1 MCIRDRDW
9 DDGRLEYEV
18 EFWVDTTEYDYTI
31 AAADGA
37 VLKQERETHRAPNY
51 SDPGTGTQD
60 VGAEAAKAAA
70 LKHAGVSQ
78 SQATDMKVKQDW
90 DDGRLEYEVEFWV
103 GSTEYNYTIDAADGS
118 VIGYDT
124 EKHASASSTD
134 IGAEAARSAALGHA
148 GLSESQVT
156 GLRSERDYDDG
167 RLEYEVEFRSGG
179 MEYEYTIDG
188 ASGAILEY
196 EKDWDD

>member
-1 MCIRDRDW
+1 M
-9 DDGRLEYEV
+9 
-18 EFWVDTTEYDYTI
+18 
-31 AAADGA
+31 
-37 VLKQERETHRAPNY
+37 
-51 SDPGTGTQD
+51 
-60 VGAEAAKAAA
+60 
-70 LKHAGVSQ
+70 
-78 SQATDMKVKQDW
+78 
-90 DDGRLEYEVEFWV
+90 EFWV
-103 GSTEYNYTIDAADGS
+103 GSTEYDYTIDAVDGS
-118 VIGYDT
+118 VVAYDT

-134 IGAEAARSAALGHA
+134 IGSEAAKSAALGHA
-148 GLSESQVT
+148 GLSESQVA

>member
-124 EKHASASSTD
+124 EKMC
-134 IGAEAARSAALGHA
+134 I
-148 GLSESQVT
+148 
-156 GLRSERDYDDG
+156 RDRDQG
-167 RLEYEVEFRSGG
+167 
-179 MEYEYTIDG
+179 
-188 ASGAILEY
+188 
-196 EKDWDD
+196 